1 MEFSH
6 ELIKDFISLSKTD
19 DETTKNERAYGTI
32 AQMADNSGT
41 GVQLDGSQYVT
52 PAARTTSFKIGDR
65 VEVCITDHTAMV
77 LGNYTDP
84 SASSNKVDALNDA
97 VNLQGSTISAINSNI
112 DIMNSTI
119 KANSSNIQILNTN
132 INQVNTNIDQIN
144 TSIEQVNT
152 DINEVNTKINTTNSN
167 LEIADSKISVINSAF
182 TIEDGVVTGL
192 KGLDGLDFIKT
203 KDLTTESLNSKY
215 ADINFANVN
224 FANIDLAK
232 MKEFYAE
239 SGIIGD
245 AKIKDGQI
253 TGMLVGV
260 EIQGDLIKGNTIVAD
275 KLVIKGDNGLYY
287 KLNTDGVT
295 VAKDQT
301 DYNSLNGT
309 IIKAKSI
316 TATQIAVS
324 DLVAFD
330 ATIGGFKITEDSIHS
345 TGKDNI
351 DSGICGIYMD
361 QLGQV
366 AFGDA
371 NNCIKYYK
379 DTDGSYKLSI
389 SAGSIMLGTSKKTSV
404 ENALT
409 EAQDAVKSIQ
419 VGGRNLFFNS
429 SFQDDSNKWAPRI
442 LSNGVESIFDL
453 KFLTKKGKKCAH
465 IHSSNLNERIIVAQ
479 NILDKVEPNTTYTFS
494 GWVLT
499 ENIVKGTTDY
509 FARFHIDGAYTNN
522 GSLSFYMY
530 GYDAEFTAN
539 SGEGNWEY
547 LSYTFT
553 TDKDKLGAA
562 VSLSAYV
569 YARDL
574 TGDIYFC
581 DLKLEKGNKATDW
594 TPAPEDINDA
604 IDNIDVGST
613 NIVNGTAE
621 MLIGNNGYSDGN
633 WRRGGS
639 GTIETIDII
648 DSPISNIRSGVRL
661 TCANETTQVG
671 VCQDNVPLNSSDV
684 YTLSCW
690 AKSNSETG
698 VTCRLQPYSGSGS
711 DYSSSSTHIITNVWT
726 KISYTSNKKPNT
738 TGLYSGAYIHLY
750 HAASGNYLDVCGI
763 KLEKGNKATDWT
775 PSIDDTSKQ
784 ISDAKQ
790 TADDANDKADYAQAW
805 IQKNEDHLLFVAADS
820 EGNATHMIQDGT
832 GWTFDFEDLDK
843 RLNNNSTAI
852 NNDIKKLQEDLS
864 NARGNITNIDTA
876 VGELQ
881 SHGNYARIT
890 EMEIDGEIQSVV
902 VLGSTDTDNK
912 NSLVISRSKILFMFD
927 GQIPAHI
934 TNSELHIGN
943 AYIDDEL
950 SFGKCIW
957 RVHQGNFGLSWED

>member
-345 TGKDNI
+345 TGKDSI
-351 DSGICGIYMD
+351 DSGIRGIYMD

-409 EAQDAVKSIQ
+409 EAQETAKS
-419 VGGRNLFFNS
+419 
-429 SFQDDSNKWAPRI
+429 
-442 LSNGVESIFDL
+442 
-453 KFLTKKGKKCAH
+453 
-465 IHSSNLNERIIVAQ
+465 
-479 NILDKVEPNTTYTFS
+479 
-494 GWVLT
+494 
-499 ENIVKGTTDY
+499 
-509 FARFHIDGAYTNN
+509 
-522 GSLSFYMY
+522 SLE
-530 GYDAEFTAN
+530 A
-539 SGEGNWEY
+539 
-547 LSYTFT
+547 
-553 TDKDKLGAA
+553 
-562 VSLSAYV
+562 
-569 YARDL
+569 
-574 TGDIYFC
+574 
-581 DLKLEKGNKATDW
+581 
-594 TPAPEDINDA
+594 IN
-604 IDNIDVGST
+604 NIDIGST

-621 MLIGNNGYSDGN
+621 MLTGSGGYADGN

-698 VTCRLQPYSGSGS
+698 VTCRLQPYSGSGG

-750 HAASGNYLDVCGI
+750 HAASSDYLDVCGI
-763 KLEKGNKATDWT
+763 KLEKGNKATDWA
-775 PSIDDTSKQ
+775 PSIDDMSKQ

-852 NNDIKKLQEDLS
+852 NNDIDSLEKKINDA
-864 NARGNITNIDTA
+864 NGHIGNIDTA

-881 SHGNYARIT
+881 NRGNYVRIT
-890 EMEIDGEIQSVV
+890 EMEIDGENQSVI

-912 NSLVISRSKILFMFD
+912 NSLVISRSKILFMFN

-950 SFGKCIW
+950 SFGKCVW

>member
-32 AQMADNSGT
+32 AQMADNSGI

-119 KANSSNIQILNTN
+119 KANSSNIQTLNTN

-144 TSIEQVNT
+144 TNIEQVNT
-152 DINEVNTKINTTNSN
+152 NINQANTDINEINTKINTTNSN
-167 LEIADSKISVINSAF
+167 LELADSKISVINSAF

-239 SGIIGD
+239 SGIIGK
-245 AKIKDGQI
+245 AAIKDGQI
-253 TGMLVGV
+253 TGTLVGV
-260 EIQGDLIKGNTIVAD
+260 EIHGDLITGGTIVAD
-275 KLVIKGDNGLYY
+275 KLVIQGDNGLYY
-287 KLNTDGVT
+287 KLNTNGET
-295 VAKDQT
+295 VEKEQK

-309 IIKAKSI
+309 IIKAHSI
-316 TATQIAVS
+316 TATKIAVS

-330 ATIGGFKITEDSIHS
+330 ATIGGFIITKDSIHS
-345 TGKDNI
+345 TGKDSA
-351 DSGICGIYMD
+351 DSGIRGIYMD

-409 EAQDAVKSIQ
+409 EAKEKA
-419 VGGRNLFFNS
+419 NS
-429 SFQDDSNKWAPRI
+429 S
-442 LSNGVESIFDL
+442 
-453 KFLTKKGKKCAH
+453 
-465 IHSSNLNERIIVAQ
+465 
-479 NILDKVEPNTTYTFS
+479 
-494 GWVLT
+494 
-499 ENIVKGTTDY
+499 
-509 FARFHIDGAYTNN
+509 
-522 GSLSFYMY
+522 
-530 GYDAEFTAN
+530 
-539 SGEGNWEY
+539 
-547 LSYTFT
+547 
-553 TDKDKLGAA
+553 
-562 VSLSAYV
+562 
-569 YARDL
+569 
-574 TGDIYFC
+574 
-581 DLKLEKGNKATDW
+581 LEA
-594 TPAPEDINDA
+594 IND
-604 IDNIDVGST
+604 IDIGST
-613 NIVNGTAE
+613 NIANGTAE
-621 MLIGNNGYSDGN
+621 MLTGSGGYSDGH
-633 WRRGGS
+633 WRRS
-639 GTIETIDII
+639 GAGIIETIDIA
-648 DSPISNIRSGVRL
+648 DSPVPGIKFGVRL
-661 TCANETTQVG
+661 TTTDQTLSSSIHQIG
-671 VCQDNVPLNSSDV
+671 VAQDNIPLNSSDM

-690 AKSNSETG
+690 VKSNSETG
-698 VTCRLQPYSGSGS
+698 VTCRLQPYYAAGG
-711 DYSSSSTHIITNVWT
+711 DNGGASTCIITNVWT
-726 KISYTSNKKPNT
+726 KVSYTSNKKPNT
-738 TGLYSGAYIHLY
+738 TGLYSGAYVYLY
-750 HAASGNYLDVCGI
+750 QAASGSYLDVCGI
-763 KLEKGNKATDWT
+763 KLEKGNKATGWT
-775 PSIDDTSKQ
+775 PSVDDISKQ

-790 TADDANDKADYAQAW
+790 TADDANDKADDAQAW
-805 IQKNEDHLLFVAADS
+805 IQQNGDHLLFAATDA
-820 EGNATHMIQDGT
+820 EGNETNMIQDGT
-832 GWTFDFEDLDK
+832 GWTFDFGDLDT
-843 RLNNNSTAI
+843 RLSDNSKAI
-852 NNDIKKLQEDLS
+852 NNDIKELQEGLS